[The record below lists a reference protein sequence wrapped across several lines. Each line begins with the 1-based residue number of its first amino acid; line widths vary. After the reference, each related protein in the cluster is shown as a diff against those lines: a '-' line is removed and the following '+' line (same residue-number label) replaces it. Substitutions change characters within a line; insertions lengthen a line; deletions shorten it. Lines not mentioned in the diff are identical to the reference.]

1 MSGMGE
7 CTFVG
12 YVAQKANGILQV
24 FVPENIP
31 NHDHE
36 RVASDGVY
44 LKAMLND
51 RTFIGGAGE
60 DSLEGGRMIFGEGR
74 VRIAEDGLPEVF
86 LRTLLVFGRKAEGIE
101 IPEFL
106 MEKFLADVG
115 VSSHPRKLP
124 RGMKASKRQRLLA
137 AKKGIYLP
145 KGYTYVSEHIR
156 KQEKTQRRKS

>member
-12 YVAQKANGILQV
+12 YVAQKANGTLLV

-36 RVASDGVY
+36 GVAGDGVY
-44 LKAMLND
+44 LKAILNN
-51 RTFIGGAGE
+51 RTFMGGAGE
-60 DSLEGGRMIFGEGR
+60 DSLETDRMIFGDGR

-86 LRTLLVFGRKAEGIE
+86 LETLLVFRRKAEGIDL
-101 IPEFL
+101 PDFL
-106 MEKFLADVG
+106 LEKFLADVG
-115 VSSHPRKLP
+115 VSSHLRKLP

-145 KGYTYVSEHIR
+145 KGYTYVSEHVR
-156 KQEKTQRRKS
+156 KQEKNQRRES